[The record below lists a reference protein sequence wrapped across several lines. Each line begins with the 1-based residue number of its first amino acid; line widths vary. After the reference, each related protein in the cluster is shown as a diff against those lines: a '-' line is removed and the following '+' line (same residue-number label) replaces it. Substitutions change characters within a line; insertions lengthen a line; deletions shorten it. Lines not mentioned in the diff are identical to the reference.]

1 MGAGNGHP
9 IRDTATVYSE
19 YNLGLHVC
27 ERANPYFI
35 LPPHPKY
42 HKKYNPGSPKID
54 DVIENVFVFLYICKY
69 KTRKQKYIV
78 SGFEFPVLYF

>member
-1 MGAGNGHP
+1 M
-9 IRDTATVYSE
+9 YSE

-42 HKKYNPGSPKID
+42 HKKYKKYNPGSPKID
-54 DVIENVFVFLYICKY
+54 DVIENVFVF
-69 KTRKQKYIV
+69 
-78 SGFEFPVLYF
+78 SYF

>member
-1 MGAGNGHP
+1 M
-9 IRDTATVYSE
+9 YSE

-27 ERANPYFI
+27 ERAKPYFI